1 MMTHGFYDGSQPG
14 LAVATQY
21 DPSLVFLSIAIA
33 CLASYAAL
41 NIAGRIGASEKIR
54 SQQVWILAGAW
65 SMGIGIWAMHFIGM
79 LALKLPLS
87 VSYDLLTT
95 VLSTIPAI
103 LAGAIMMSVAV
114 KSRQRRRSLLL
125 FAGAGTLVGAGIGS
139 MHYAGMMAMHGIGRE
154 LIMRFAPLLFGLSI
168 IIAVVLANVALYIFF
183 LIGSKKEDHHIWWIK
198 IGAALVMGFAISG
211 MHYTGMASTYFF
223 LGEGK
228 PDDGRMALSPT
239 SLAIWVSLT
248 SVSITLLAIAVTVI
262 DRRLKKAADAEH
274 SSRAQMLEAI
284 ESISDGFSLYDMN
297 DRLAVCNQRYRELM
311 DCGLGIVPGMSFEA
325 IIRGAA
331 ESGSLLDA
339 AGRIDEWMNE
349 RLARHRTPRSHFIEH
364 WSGDRWFRVSER
376 RVWNIGTVAIRTDI
390 TELKRTEMEL
400 SKAIEEAQRASANA
414 EEASRAKSAFLANMS
429 HELRTPMNA
438 IIGYCEMLIEEVE
451 DAGHQAYLPDLQKI
465 HTAGKHLLSLIND
478 ILDLS
483 KIEAGKMDL
492 YVEEFD
498 VPAIIEEIKN
508 TIQPLIAK
516 NANRLIVD
524 CPTTLPRMQSDLTKL
539 RQTLFN
545 LLSNASKF
553 AKEGQITLA
562 VTTEHVEGGDWL
574 NFRVADNG
582 IGMSPEQID
591 KVFEAF
597 TQADNSTTRKYG
609 GTGLG
614 LTITKKF
621 CQMLGGDISVN
632 SALGKGST
640 FTIRLP
646 SRIAASK
653 PMAAREPS
661 STVKSNK
668 DHVADSGI
676 NTVLII
682 DDDIAVQEVLRETFE
697 KAGFSVA
704 CAASGEEGL
713 RLAKQLRPAAI
724 TLDILM
730 PHMDGWGVLIRLKN
744 DPITLDIPVVLVTIM
759 DDKNLGY
766 SLGAAE
772 YLTKPVDRQR
782 LVALV
787 RKHQY
792 GTTDCPILVVDD
804 DAGNRDMMSR
814 TLISAGY
821 SVIEAEHGQAAL
833 TVLEQC
839 NPRLIILDLMMP
851 VMDGFQFMTKLR
863 EQEKWRTLPVIV
875 VTAKELTEEDR
886 MLLQGSVERV
896 LPKGGFTR
904 EQLLQ
909 DITRQIS
916 TQIRTQ
922 DLIT

>member
-1 MMTHGFYDGSQPG
+1 MSENDLLKRMLEREKQARKSAEALMEQKSRELYEVNQG
-14 LAVATQY
+14 LRQ
-21 DPSLVFLSIAIA
+21 
-33 CLASYAAL
+33 LAEELTEAR
-41 NIAGRIGASEKIR
+41 NIA
-54 SQQVWILAGAW
+54 SQ
-65 SMGIGIWAMHFIGM
+65 
-79 LALKLPLS
+79 
-87 VSYDLLTT
+87 
-95 VLSTIPAI
+95 
-103 LAGAIMMSVAV
+103 
-114 KSRQRRRSLLL
+114 
-125 FAGAGTLVGAGIGS
+125 
-139 MHYAGMMAMHGIGRE
+139 
-154 LIMRFAPLLFGLSI
+154 
-168 IIAVVLANVALYIFF
+168 ANA
-183 LIGSKKEDHHIWWIK
+183 
-198 IGAALVMGFAISG
+198 
-211 MHYTGMASTYFF
+211 
-223 LGEGK
+223 
-228 PDDGRMALSPT
+228 
-239 SLAIWVSLT
+239 
-248 SVSITLLAIAVTVI
+248 
-262 DRRLKKAADAEH
+262 
-274 SSRAQMLEAI
+274 
-284 ESISDGFSLYDMN
+284 
-297 DRLAVCNQRYRELM
+297 
-311 DCGLGIVPGMSFEA
+311 
-325 IIRGAA
+325 
-331 ESGSLLDA
+331 
-339 AGRIDEWMNE
+339 
-349 RLARHRTPRSHFIEH
+349 
-364 WSGDRWFRVSER
+364 
-376 RVWNIGTVAIRTDI
+376 
-390 TELKRTEMEL
+390 EL

-498 VPAIIEEIKN
+498 VHAIIEEIKN

-516 NANRLIVD
+516 NANLLIVD
-524 CPTTLPRMQSDLTKL
+524 CPMTLPRMQSDLTRL

-553 AKEGQITLA
+553 AKEGQITLV
-562 VTTEHVEGGDWL
+562 VTTEYVEGGDWL

-772 YLTKPVDRQR
+772 YMIKPVDRQR

-863 EQEKWRTLPVIV
+863 EQEKWRTLPHP
-875 VTAKELTEEDR
+875 
-886 MLLQGSVERV
+886 S
-896 LPKGGFTR
+896 PHF
-904 EQLLQ
+904 
-909 DITRQIS
+909 S
-916 TQIRTQ
+916 P
-922 DLIT
+922 

>member
-1 MMTHGFYDGSQPG
+1 MSENDLLKRMLEREKQARKSAEALMEQKSRELYEVNQG
-14 LAVATQY
+14 LRQ
-21 DPSLVFLSIAIA
+21 
-33 CLASYAAL
+33 LAEELTEAR
-41 NIAGRIGASEKIR
+41 NIA
-54 SQQVWILAGAW
+54 SQ
-65 SMGIGIWAMHFIGM
+65 
-79 LALKLPLS
+79 
-87 VSYDLLTT
+87 
-95 VLSTIPAI
+95 
-103 LAGAIMMSVAV
+103 
-114 KSRQRRRSLLL
+114 
-125 FAGAGTLVGAGIGS
+125 
-139 MHYAGMMAMHGIGRE
+139 
-154 LIMRFAPLLFGLSI
+154 
-168 IIAVVLANVALYIFF
+168 ANA
-183 LIGSKKEDHHIWWIK
+183 
-198 IGAALVMGFAISG
+198 
-211 MHYTGMASTYFF
+211 
-223 LGEGK
+223 
-228 PDDGRMALSPT
+228 
-239 SLAIWVSLT
+239 
-248 SVSITLLAIAVTVI
+248 
-262 DRRLKKAADAEH
+262 
-274 SSRAQMLEAI
+274 
-284 ESISDGFSLYDMN
+284 
-297 DRLAVCNQRYRELM
+297 
-311 DCGLGIVPGMSFEA
+311 
-325 IIRGAA
+325 
-331 ESGSLLDA
+331 
-339 AGRIDEWMNE
+339 
-349 RLARHRTPRSHFIEH
+349 
-364 WSGDRWFRVSER
+364 
-376 RVWNIGTVAIRTDI
+376 
-390 TELKRTEMEL
+390 EL

-498 VPAIIEEIKN
+498 VHAIIEEIKN

-516 NANRLIVD
+516 NANLLIVD
-524 CPTTLPRMQSDLTKL
+524 CPMTLPRMQSDLTRL

-553 AKEGQITLA
+553 AKEGQITLV
-562 VTTEHVEGGDWL
+562 VTTEYVEGGDWL

-668 DHVADSGI
+668 DHVSDSGI

-682 DDDIAVQEVLRETFE
+682 DDDIAAQEVLRETFE

-804 DAGNRDMMSR
+804 DAGNRDAMCR

-821 SVIEAEHGQAAL
+821 SVIEAEHGQTAL
-833 TVLEQC
+833 TVLEKC
-839 NPRLIILDLMMP
+839 KPRLIILDLMMP

-886 MLLQGSVERV
+886 MLLQGSVELM